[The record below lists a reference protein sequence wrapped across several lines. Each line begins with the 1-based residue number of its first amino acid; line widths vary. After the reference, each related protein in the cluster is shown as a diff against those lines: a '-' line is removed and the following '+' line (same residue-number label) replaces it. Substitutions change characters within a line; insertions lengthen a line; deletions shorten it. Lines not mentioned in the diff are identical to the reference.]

1 MEGIMSNISDTK
13 KLSTSDVEYYS
24 NFESLEVNI
33 DGDEPYE
40 LYDSS
45 DDNMVERD
53 HLDIVGFC
61 SDLEYFEYL
70 DEFEFNYLEV

>member
-1 MEGIMSNISDTK
+1 MSNISDTK

-24 NFESLEVNI
+24 NFESLEVSI

-53 HLDIVGFC
+53 HLDITEWCF
-61 SDLEYFEYL
+61 DLESYEYL
-70 DEFEFNYLEV
+70 DDSQFNYLEV